1 MALMDI
7 TQPWVLSVAHTE
19 WSLGLTR
26 LNILTAL
33 CALKELNFLLRA
45 LLRETLNKK
54 FVPHTIEKCYMLGVV
69 KDGVA
74 IPLSI
79 RLEYTLL
86 GLVEFLQ

>member
-1 MALMDI
+1 MQRFLRHLDFDYTQLAKAFMALMDI
-7 TQPWVLSVAHTE
+7 IQPWVLSVAHTE

-26 LNILTAL
+26 INIL
-33 CALKELNFLLRA
+33 
-45 LLRETLNKK
+45 
-54 FVPHTIEKCYMLGVV
+54 MLGVV

-86 GLVEFLQ
+86 ELVEFLK